1 MNRKNNKKHFF
12 NNKILLVYFL
22 FGIIIFTLI
31 LTLILFPGEKPG
43 TKGTAEQNTVSKER
57 TKQQTVEKTK
67 QVTPKKTI
75 QKPVPVKKRV
85 KGKLYFVID
94 DVGNNIFQ
102 LKPFLKLPFKI
113 TFAILPGLPYTKKA
127 GEMIHAAGKEYIIHQ
142 PMDAVGGEKTGPGA
156 IHIGMKEGTVAA
168 VINANLVDLPFAKGM
183 NNHMGSAGTANEEL
197 MVSLFHVLKRRHMFF
212 LDSRTTAATVARKAA
227 RETGV
232 LFAERSVFLDNKQE
246 KKAIESSVESGME
259 ISEKKGHAIMI
270 GHVWSSELAEILLE
284 LYPTLLEDNYT
295 LNNLTELFMGYKED
309 EDTWN

>member
-1 MNRKNNKKHFF
+1 MNRKKNKKHFF
-12 NNKILLVYFL
+12 DKKISIVYFL
-22 FGIIIFTLI
+22 FGVIIFTLF
-31 LTLILFPGEKPG
+31 LTLLLFPGKKSG
-43 TKGTAEQNTVSKER
+43 TEGTVGQNTASD
-57 TKQQTVEKTK
+57 EKAK
-67 QVTPKKTI
+67 QVTPKKPVRI

-94 DVGNNIFQ
+94 DVGNNVFQ

-113 TFAILPGLPYTKKA
+113 TFAILPDLPYTKEA
-127 GEMIHAAGKEYIIHQ
+127 GEMIHDAGKEYIIHQ

-156 IHIGMKEGTVAA
+156 IHIGMKEDTVAA
-168 VINANLVDLPFAKGM
+168 VINTNLIDLPFAGGM

-197 MVSLFHVLKRRHMFF
+197 MISLFHVLKRRHMFF

-227 RETGV
+227 RETGI

-246 KKAIESSVESGME
+246 KKAIESSVESGLE

-309 EDTWN
+309 EDTWY